1 MTTETEGAPS
11 PGYHLWK
18 AALRWK
24 AAVKAA
30 LEPTGL
36 TPTQFFALGAVGW
49 ATKGGG
55 AAPSQRKVAQFAGLD
70 LMTASQV
77 LRALEG
83 AKLVRREDDPADAR
97 SWCVSLTGDGRQAL
111 KKSAALV
118 RAADEAFFGRLGA
131 RRETTVAALALL
143 NTGAT
148 ETDDDES
155 PTRTAK
161 ARRKS

>member
-1 MTTETEGAPS
+1 MMTETAPS

-36 TPTQFFALGAVGW
+36 TPTQFFVLGAVGW

-55 AAPSQRKVAQFAGLD
+55 AAPSQRRVAQSAGLD
-70 LMTASQV
+70 MMTASQV
-77 LRALEG
+77 IRALEATG
-83 AKLVRREDDPADAR
+83 VLAREDDPADAR
-97 SWCVSLTGDGRQAL
+97 SWCVSLTDEGRQAL

-131 RRETTVAALALL
+131 KRGATVEALALL
-143 NTGAT
+143 NTG
-148 ETDDDES
+148 DDDAES
-155 PTRTAK
+155 PARRFP

>member
-1 MTTETEGAPS
+1 MTTESTPS

-30 LEPTGL
+30 LDPVGL
-36 TPTQFFALGAVGW
+36 TPTQFFVLGAVGW

-70 LMTASQV
+70 MMTASQV
-77 LRALEG
+77 IRALEG
-83 AKLVRREDDPADAR
+83 AGLLRREDDPSDAR
-97 SWCVSLTGDGRQAL
+97 SWCVSLTDGGRQAL
-111 KKSAALV
+111 KKSAAVV

-131 RRETTVAALALL
+131 RRGATVEALALL
-143 NTGAT
+143 NTG
-148 ETDDDES
+148 DDDAEP
-155 PTRTAK
+155 PTRRSP